1 MEEIRSQANTAPI
14 VKASTVAEKSVT
26 ANVPTN
32 NECILALKN
41 ICGGYT
47 KKRLFRKGI
56 YREIISDI
64 SFEIKR
70 GQIMGLVGESGTGKT
85 TLAKMILGM
94 EKQHSGDIIHY
105 TKHPQMIFQNPYSSL
120 NPAFRVSWL
129 LEEPLRIHSS
139 YNSDERKKLV
149 RQMLERVEL
158 EEACLHAMPSELSG
172 GQRQRVA
179 IGMALIQEPKFIIAD
194 EPVSA
199 LDVTIQSQIIKLLK
213 NLRDELGLSYL
224 LITHDLE
231 VVYELCDDVLVMKNG
246 RIIESG
252 SKEKIFSQPE
262 NEYTRELI
270 RASL

>member
-1 MEEIRSQANTAPI
+1 
-14 VKASTVAEKSVT
+14 
-26 ANVPTN
+26 
-32 NECILALKN
+32 
-41 ICGGYT
+41 
-47 KKRLFRKGI
+47 
-56 YREIISDI
+56 
-64 SFEIKR
+64 
-70 GQIMGLVGESGTGKT
+70 
-85 TLAKMILGM
+85 
-94 EKQHSGDIIHY
+94 
-105 TKHPQMIFQNPYSSL
+105 
-120 NPAFRVSWL
+120 
-129 LEEPLRIHSS
+129 
-139 YNSDERKKLV
+139 
-149 RQMLERVEL
+149 MLERVEL

-252 SKEKIFSQPE
+252 SKEKIFSHPE